1 MEIASVFELTD
12 LELILAFL
20 ASFIL
25 GIHKAGIKGIAIIV
39 VALMALVFGGK
50 PSTGILLPLLIAG
63 DIFAV
68 FYYHSHAEWKYLF
81 RLMPWMV
88 IGVVVG
94 VWFGEGLSEEVFKKS
109 MAIIILA
116 SVAVMFWWDQRN
128 SDWMPHHW
136 SFSSGM
142 GLAAG
147 FTTMVGNLDGS
158 IANLYFLAMRSPKN
172 NFIGTSAWLFLMINL
187 FKIPFHVYSWDTI
200 TVDTLKINLV
210 LLPAVVVGL
219 WVGLKFVKVFQE
231 AQFRRFI
238 LIMTAL
244 GAILIFF
251 R

>member
-1 MEIASVFELTD
+1 MTLTFD
-12 LELILAFL
+12 LTILEWILAFL

-39 VALMALVFGGK
+39 VAMMALVFGGK
-50 PSTGILLPLLIAG
+50 PSTGIVLPLLISG

-68 FYYHSHAEWKYLF
+68 FYYNRHAEWKYLF

-94 VWFGEGLSEEVFKKS
+94 AWIGEGLSEELFKKS
-109 MAIIILA
+109 MAAIILA
-116 SVAVMFWWDQRN
+116 GVAIMFWWDQRKAE
-128 SDWMPHHW
+128 MVPHHW
-136 SFSSGM
+136 TFSSGM
-142 GLAAG
+142 GLVAG
-147 FTTMVGNLDGS
+147 FTTMVGNLAGS
-158 IANLYFLAMRSPKN
+158 FTNLYFLAMRSPKN

-187 FKIPFHVYSWDTI
+187 FKVPIHIFSWGTITWDTLAI
-200 TVDTLKINLV
+200 DLM
-210 LLPAVVVGL
+210 LLPAVILGL
-219 WVGLKFVKVFQE
+219 WLGVKFVRVFQE

-238 LIMTAL
+238 LIMTAV